1 MTNHTPTA
9 VSGAS
14 AAAPQGG
21 GVFGEGVVSFLLG
34 LEMGTGV
41 FAIRGTR
48 VAVASTAEAATVLS
62 AGGIVRVTGS
72 GVGV

>member
-1 MTNHTPTA
+1 MPI
-9 VSGAS
+9 VSGANI
-14 AAAPQGG
+14 AAPQGG
-21 GVFGEGVVSFLLG
+21 VVFGEGVVLFLLG
-34 LEMGTGV
+34 LEMGRGV
-41 FAIRGTR
+41 FATRGTR